1 MQKHIDIKKF
11 LPHRAPMLM
20 VDYITD
26 FDEDT
31 VKTIFKIESN
41 CIFVSDET
49 LSECGLI
56 ENAAQ
61 TCSSIVGKSYFAEDD
76 FEGLTND
83 VIGFISV
90 IKSINIYSLPIVTQT
105 LTTKANL
112 VSRFDTDSY
121 SICTIK
127 CIIENDTTVLADCE
141 MNLFIQEV

>member
-1 MQKHIDIKKF
+1 
-11 LPHRAPMLM
+11 MLM

-26 FDEDT
+26 FDADT
-31 VKTIFKIESN
+31 VKTIFKIEPD
-41 CIFVSDET
+41 CIFVSDNK

-90 IKSINIYSLPIVTQT
+90 IKSIHIYSLPMVTET
-105 LTTKANL
+105 ITTKANL
-112 VSRFDTDSY
+112 ISRFDAESY

-127 CIIENDTTVLADCE
+127 CIIENETTLFADCV

>member
-1 MQKHIDIKKF
+1 
-11 LPHRAPMLM
+11 MLM
-20 VDYITD
+20 VDFVTNL
-26 FDEDT
+26 DEDT
-31 VKTIFKIESN
+31 VETNFKIEPD
-41 CIFVSDET
+41 CIFVTDNI

-76 FEGLTND
+76 LEGLTND

-90 IKSINIYSLPIVTQT
+90 IKSIHIYQLPMVKQLI
-105 LTTKANL
+105 TTKANL
-112 VSRFDTDSY
+112 ISRFDTESY

-127 CIIENDTTVLADCE
+127 CTIENDTTLLADCE

>member
-1 MQKHIDIKKF
+1 
-11 LPHRAPMLM
+11 M
-20 VDYITD
+20 VDFVTNL
-26 FDEDT
+26 DEDT
-31 VKTIFKIESN
+31 VETNFKIEPD
-41 CIFVSDET
+41 CIFVTDNI

-76 FEGLTND
+76 LEGLTND

-90 IKSINIYSLPIVTQT
+90 IKSIHIYQLPMVKQLI
-105 LTTKANL
+105 TTKANL
-112 VSRFDTDSY
+112 ISRFDTESY

-127 CIIENDTTVLADCE
+127 CTIENDTTLLADCE

>member
-1 MQKHIDIKKF
+1 
-11 LPHRAPMLM
+11 MLM

-31 VKTIFKIESN
+31 VKTIFKIKPD
-41 CIFVSDET
+41 CIFVSDNL
-49 LSECGLI
+49 LSESGLI

-90 IKSINIYSLPIVTQT
+90 IKSINIYSLPIVKQT

-127 CIIENDTTVLADCE
+127 CTIENETTLLADCE